1 MLHEIRSFREL
12 TVKNTSILKFSHEG
26 NLLACVSGRA
36 IFIYSAYSLQ
46 LLETLRGH
54 KGPISSISWG
64 PNDLT
69 LASCSMDGIFYEWPV
84 KDWVKDKE
92 ELSKGTEFM
101 SITYW

>member
-1 MLHEIRSFREL
+1 MTEEDQEADPLTRAPNCLAFHPSGYYFALGFIDKIRLFHLMLHEIRSFREL

-54 KGPISSISWG
+54 KGPISSIS
-64 PNDLT
+64 
-69 LASCSMDGIFYEWPV
+69 
-84 KDWVKDKE
+84 
-92 ELSKGTEFM
+92 
-101 SITYW
+101 